1 MTELR
6 QFFLWLLVVLCII
19 AFFHVIPALFPQR
32 VAKTQLVANKMPIR
46 SYLIGLVNALFFG
59 GVTFAIFLVITRTG
73 TQGLAA
79 LLFIPFFLF
88 LLPLLVGVSFGWSAV
103 VQLLSERLAFNL
115 NPFWRVSASALL
127 LILGC
132 SMPLVGWFVLT
143 PYSGGL
149 GLGAFVI
156 SFFYKEPKPLSEESK
171 ETV

>member
-6 QFFLWLLVVLCII
+6 QLLIWLLVVLCTI

-32 VAKTQLVANKMPIR
+32 VAKMQFLANKMPIR

-59 GVTFAIFLVITRTG
+59 GIAFAIFFVMTRTG

-79 LLFIPFFLF
+79 LLLIPFFLF

-103 VQLLSERLAFNL
+103 VQLISERLAFNL
-115 NPFWRVSASALL
+115 NPFGRVSASALL

-132 SMPLVGWFVLT
+132 SMPLIGWFVLT

-156 SFFYKEPKPLSEESK
+156 SFFYKEPKPPSE
-171 ETV
+171 